1 MKDKLS
7 KRELLTFASGDLFGG
22 GAQII
27 INFYFLVFLTDVVK
41 IRPILAGI
49 IILTS
54 EIWDSISD
62 PLMGILTDRTRTRW
76 GRRKP
81 YFLAGFFG
89 ILAAF
94 FLVWYPI
101 SNDSE
106 MVRFFY
112 MLFAYTLYTTVSTM
126 VMVPYS
132 AMSSEIST
140 DYKERT
146 KVNGMR
152 LVFSQASSLICAVV
166 PIEIVKAFANQNTGY
181 MVMGLAFAFFFAI
194 PFLLIFCF
202 TQERVPMEEKSNKR
216 IKFTDFIKPLKVRSF
231 RSLILIYLFAFL
243 AMDIVSVIF
252 AYYMNYYLVRPS
264 ELNYVLG
271 ALLITQLILVPAV
284 IKLSY
289 RIEKSGVVRYS
300 IVIWLGAILLMSLLQ
315 PDWPSWAI
323 YLNAVFMG
331 FGIVGCVVMPWVMF
345 PDVTDIGELA
355 FGSRNAGSFS
365 GIMTFTRKSSSA
377 LGMFLVSTILE
388 FAGYIKP
395 ETIMVDGATETIY
408 MEQPDSFMLAIKI
421 IILVIPFV
429 LLLFTWIQAK
439 RYPLSRV
446 NAEKVAQYL
455 EYQRGNTDMNPI
467 SQEELDAIKEA
478 VI

>member
-54 EIWDSISD
+54 EIWDAISD

-76 GRRKP
+76 GRRRP
-81 YFLAGFFG
+81 YFFAGFFG

-94 FLVWYPI
+94 FLIWYPI
-101 SNDSE
+101 SNESE

-181 MVMGLAFAFFFAI
+181 MVMALAFAFFFAI
-194 PFLLIFCF
+194 PFLLIFRF
-202 TQERVPMEEKSNKR
+202 TKERVPMEEKSNVK
-216 IKFTDFIKPLKVRSF
+216 IKFADFIKPLKVRSF
-231 RSLILIYLFAFL
+231 RSLVLIYLFAFL

-284 IKLSY
+284 IKASY

-300 IVIWLGAILLMSLLQ
+300 VVIWLGAILLMSMLQ
-315 PDWPSWAI
+315 PDWPSWSI

-365 GIMTFTRKSSSA
+365 GLMTFTRKSSSA

-395 ETIMVDGATETIY
+395 ETIIEDGATKTIY
-408 MEQPDSFMLAIKI
+408 MEQPDSFMFAIKI
-421 IILVIPFV
+421 IILVIPFI
-429 LLLFTWIQAK
+429 LLLITWIQAK
-439 RYPLSRV
+439 RYPLTRANS
-446 NAEKVAQYL
+446 EKVVQYL
-455 EYQRGNTDMNPI
+455 EYQRGNTDVNPI
-467 SQEELDAIKEA
+467 SQEELDTIKEA